1 MEIEPGKEHS
11 RLALKGKEYYFCS
24 ETCEIIFK
32 KLNGDQSIGQKG
44 LGDIERKLVAYNTLK
59 QLAVT
64 VAHYIRNA
72 NTAISLQAELCRG
85 TTDPA
90 SHKSAAIIRHESDKI
105 EAVVNSLLSIS
116 DIKLQKYAAGEEEA
130 IFDLRLLLE
139 KKIKE
144 G

>member
-1 MEIEPGKEHS
+1 MEIKDGEEHS
-11 RLALKGKEYYFCS
+11 QLAYQEKKYSFCS
-24 ETCEIIFK
+24 ESCEAVFK
-32 KLNGDQSIGQKG
+32 KLNGIKLAGEAG
-44 LGDIERKLVAYNTLK
+44 LGDIERKMVAYNTLK

-72 NTAISLQAELCRG
+72 NAAISLQAELCRG

-90 SHKSAAIIRHESDKI
+90 LHKSVEMIKHQSDKI
-105 EAVVNSLLSIS
+105 ETVVNSLLSIS
-116 DIKLQKYAAGEEEA
+116 DIKLQKYTGSEEEA

-139 KKIKE
+139 NKIKE